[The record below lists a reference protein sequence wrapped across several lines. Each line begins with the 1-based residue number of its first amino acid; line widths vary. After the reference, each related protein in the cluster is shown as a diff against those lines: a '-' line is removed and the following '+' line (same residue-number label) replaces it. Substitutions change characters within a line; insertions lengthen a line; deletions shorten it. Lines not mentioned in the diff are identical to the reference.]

1 MKRLISLLLA
11 LAAAVCI
18 TVVPAKPAVAD
29 GPGGFA
35 GEVGCY
41 AVGGGIIG
49 PLIGKGDLCEKVSE
63 KTDKVVKKAWKAVK
77 DSIIGDITE
86 AAMDAAKWVM
96 KKTLTVA
103 LMGPSLDLEKT
114 GLFGKNATLAGML
127 VWLGWII
134 ATVGLMWQLGKMAV
148 TGQLKYAGQALTGW
162 VQNALL
168 TGIGVT
174 FIALLLKLGDAMTT
188 GLVDKTFSHAGDA
201 YTRII
206 AVMLPA
212 GIQNPVTTL
221 CVVAVIL
228 LVGFIQMVLVFLRQ
242 SAIPIQALLLPIAG
256 AGRVGGE
263 TTRQWAPRL
272 ITSILTAIAYKPIL
286 AIILCVGFTEFG
298 KSQTLAEWLRGLAT
312 LILAILAPGPLMK
325 IFAPIGEAV
334 GGGLAAGGAIGAAAS
349 VGSYIEQ
356 RRGNSGGGGGD
367 DGGGAEPVSAVQHA
381 QHVQSTMPKTY
392 QSSEESNGG
401 EAVAQAARNA
411 AAQVPGQG
419 GAAGAAGADGAPG
432 LGATTTAEGTGTA
445 AATSGAASAA
455 GAATGVGLALE
466 VLDGVTGAIE
476 RGANEIGSGG
486 TMGDGGGTK

>member
-1 MKRLISLLLA
+1 MSIA
-11 LAAAVCI
+11 
-18 TVVPAKPAVAD
+18 VVPAKPAVAD
-29 GPGGFA
+29 GPGGFV
-35 GEVGCY
+35 GELACN
-41 AVGGGIIG
+41 AVGGGLIG
-49 PLIGKGDLCEKVSE
+49 PLIGKSDLCEKVGE
-63 KTDKVVKKAWKAVK
+63 KSDKAVKKAWKAVK
-77 DSIIGDITE
+77 DSILGDIIE
-86 AAMDAAKWVM
+86 SAEDAAKWVL
-96 KKTLTVA
+96 KRTLTVA

-114 GLFGKNATLAGML
+114 GLFGKDATLAGML

-168 TGIGVT
+168 TGIGAT
-174 FIALLLKLGDAMTT
+174 FVALLLKLGDAMTT

-201 YTRII
+201 YTRIV

-212 GIQNPVTTL
+212 GIENPVTTL

-286 AIILCVGFTEFG
+286 AIIICVGFTEFG
-298 KSQTLAEWLRGLAT
+298 KSQTFAEWLRGLAT
-312 LILAILAPGPLMK
+312 LILAIFAPGPLMK
-325 IFAPIGEAV
+325 IFAPIGDAV

-367 DGGGAEPVSAVQHA
+367 DGGAEPVSAVQHA
-381 QHVQSTMPKTY
+381 QHVQQTMPKTY

-419 GAAGAAGADGAPG
+419 GAGGADGAAG

-445 AATSGAASAA
+445 AATSGATSAA

-476 RGANEIGSGG
+476 RGANE
-486 TMGDGGGTK
+486 MGDGGSTK

>member
-11 LAAAVCI
+11 LVAAMCI

-29 GPGGFA
+29 GPGGFV
-35 GEVGCY
+35 GELACN
-41 AVGGGIIG
+41 AVGGGLIG
-49 PLIGKGDLCEKVSE
+49 PLIGKSDLCEKVGE
-63 KTDKVVKKAWKAVK
+63 KTDKEVKKAWKAVK
-77 DSIIGDITE
+77 DSILGDIIE
-86 AAMDAAKWVM
+86 SAQDAAKWVL
-96 KKTLTVA
+96 KRTLTVA
-103 LMGPSLDLEKT
+103 LIGPSLDLEKT
-114 GLFGKNATLAGML
+114 GLFGRDATLAGML

-148 TGQLKYAGQALTGW
+148 TGQLKFAGQALVGW

-168 TGIGVT
+168 TGIGVAM
-174 FIALLLKLGDAMTT
+174 IALLLKLGDALTT
-188 GLVDKTFSHAGDA
+188 GLVDKTFSDAGDA

-206 AVMLPA
+206 AVMLPI
-212 GIQNPVTTL
+212 GIDNPVTLL

-256 AGRVGGE
+256 AGRVGGD

-272 ITSILTAIAYKPIL
+272 ITSILTIIAYKPIL
-286 AIILCVGFTEFG
+286 AIIICTGFAEFG
-298 KSQTLAEWLRGLAT
+298 HSKTLAEWLRGLAT

-325 IFAPIGEAV
+325 IFAPIGDAV
-334 GGGLAAGGAIGAAAS
+334 GSGLAAGGAIGAAAS

-367 DGGGAEPVSAVQHA
+367 DDGGAEPVSAVQHA
-381 QHVQSTMPKTY
+381 QHVQSTMPKSY
-392 QSSEESNGG
+392 QSSEESGGG

-411 AAQVPGQG
+411 AQVPGQ
-419 GAAGAAGADGAPG
+419 AGPAGADGAAG
-432 LGATTTAEGTGTA
+432 LGATTTAEGTGTSGV
-445 AATSGAASAA
+445 SGAASTAGKGA
-455 GAATGVGLALE
+455 GAGLALE

-476 RGANEIGSGG
+476 RGANE
-486 TMGDGGGTK
+486 MGDGGSTK